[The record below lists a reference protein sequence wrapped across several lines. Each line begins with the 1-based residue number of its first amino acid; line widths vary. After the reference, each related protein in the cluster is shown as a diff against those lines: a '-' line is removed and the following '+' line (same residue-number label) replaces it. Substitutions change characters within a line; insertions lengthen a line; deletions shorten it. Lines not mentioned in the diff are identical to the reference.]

1 MQTVFAVMIF
11 CVILFLYL
19 HIYFHIKTSND
30 LEVYEIDQ
38 PSKDKLE
45 EVCDLRQ
52 PVLFDYANDRLMES
66 CTLNAIRATYGAFD
80 VRLRNV
86 KDTADE
92 ADATDLYVPLTLHA
106 VAESFR
112 SDKESRY
119 ISENNGDFLEETGLV
134 KTFKYNDSF
143 LRPPMVSKC
152 VYDVM
157 CASPG
162 TATPLRYELNYR
174 NYYLVT
180 HGTVKMRLIAPN
192 ASKYLY
198 PVADY
203 DNFEF
208 RSPVNPWQPQ
218 AEYRADFDKIKTM
231 DVDLSAGQIIYIP
244 AYWWC
249 SMQFPGNPRCQAH
262 NGSAHNG
269 SARDVPLRDVPL
281 RDVPLR
287 DVPLRPAPLPENNGH
302 DHDLTTVCCFK
313 YHTYMSTISV
323 LDKLG
328 MWLLQQQNVK
338 RDTIEK
344 KITGS
349 TTHATTIATTA
360 TTANTIATTA
370 TTATTANTN
379 TIATP
384 THTTTANTIA
394 TPTHTTTA
402 TTIATALI
410 I

>member
-1 MQTVFAVMIF
+1 M
-11 CVILFLYL
+11 
-19 HIYFHIKTSND
+19 KTSND

-66 CTLNAIRATYGAFD
+66 CTLTAIRATYGAFD

-86 KDTADE
+86 KDAADD

-106 VAESFR
+106 VAESLR
-112 SDKESRY
+112 NDKESRY

-134 KTFKYNDSF
+134 KTFKYNDAF

-152 VYDVM
+152 AYDVM
-157 CASPG
+157 HASPG

-180 HGTVKMRLIAPN
+180 QGGVKMRLIAPH

-208 RSPVNPWQPQ
+208 RSPVNPWHVQ

-231 DVDLSAGQIIYIP
+231 DVDLIAGQIIYIP

-249 SMQFPGNPRCQAH
+249 SILFSNDA
-262 NGSAHNG
+262 SA
-269 SARDVPLRDVPL
+269 A
-281 RDVPLR
+281 
-287 DVPLRPAPLPENNGH
+287 
-302 DHDLTTVCCFK
+302 TTICCFK
-313 YHTYMSTISV
+313 YRTYMSTVSV
-323 LDKLG
+323 LDKLC

-349 TTHATTIATTA
+349 TTHAMPSTTTTTA
-360 TTANTIATTA
+360 THAMPSTT
-370 TTATTANTN
+370 
-379 TIATP
+379 
-384 THTTTANTIA
+384 
-394 TPTHTTTA
+394 TTTA
-402 TTIATALI
+402 TTPTTPTPANTITTALTEEPTL
-410 I
+410 

>member
-1 MQTVFAVMIF
+1 MQSVFAVMIF
-11 CVILFLYL
+11 CVILFMYL
-19 HIYFHIKTSND
+19 HIYFHMKTSND

-66 CTLNAIRATYGAFD
+66 CTLTAIRATYGAFD

-86 KDTADE
+86 KDAADE

-106 VAESFR
+106 VAETLR
-112 SDKESRY
+112 NDKESRY

-134 KTFKYNDSF
+134 KTFKYNDAF

-152 VYDVM
+152 AYDVM
-157 CASPG
+157 HASPG
-162 TATPLRYELNYR
+162 TATPLRYEVNYR

-180 HGTVKMRLIAPN
+180 QGGVKMRLIAPN

-208 RSPVNPWQPQ
+208 RSPVNPWHVQ

-231 DVDLSAGQIIYIP
+231 DVDLIAGQIIYIP

-249 SMQFPGNPRCQAH
+249 SILFSNDA
-262 NGSAHNG
+262 SA
-269 SARDVPLRDVPL
+269 A
-281 RDVPLR
+281 
-287 DVPLRPAPLPENNGH
+287 
-302 DHDLTTVCCFK
+302 TTICCFK
-313 YHTYMSTISV
+313 YRTYMSTVSV
-323 LDKLG
+323 LDKLC

-349 TTHATTIATTA
+349 TTHATTTTPTATHSTTTPTA
-360 TTANTIATTA
+360 TTPTPANTITTA
-370 TTATTANTN
+370 LTEE
-379 TIATP
+379 P
-384 THTTTANTIA
+384 T
-394 TPTHTTTA
+394 
-402 TTIATALI
+402 L
-410 I
+410 

>member
-1 MQTVFAVMIF
+1 MQSVFAVLIF

-52 PVLFDYANDRLMES
+52 PVLFDYANERLMES
-66 CTLNAIRATYGAFD
+66 CTLNAIRAAYGAFD

-86 KDTADE
+86 KDAADE
-92 ADATDLYVPLTLHA
+92 ADATELYVPLTLHA

-119 ISENNGDFLEETGLV
+119 ISENNGDFLEETGLI
-134 KTFKYNDSF
+134 KTFKYNDAF

-152 VYDVM
+152 EYDVM

-180 HGTVKMRLIAPN
+180 QGGVKMRLIAPH

-208 RSPVNPWQPQ
+208 RSPVNPWHVQ

-231 DVDLSAGQIIYIP
+231 DVQLRAGQIIYIP

-249 SMQFPGNPRCQAH
+249 SMQFPE
-262 NGSAHNG
+262 SA
-269 SARDVPLRDVPL
+269 
-281 RDVPLR
+281 
-287 DVPLRPAPLPENNGH
+287 E
-302 DHDLTTVCCFK
+302 LTTVCCFK
-313 YHTYMSTISV
+313 YRTYMSTISV

-349 TTHATTIATTA
+349 TTDN
-360 TTANTIATTA
+360 NTNAVN
-370 TTATTANTN
+370 ANTN
-379 TIATP
+379 AVN
-384 THTTTANTIA
+384 ANTKDDNNGTESITSLDGA
-394 TPTHTTTA
+394 GQS
-402 TTIATALI
+402 
-410 I
+410 

>member
-1 MQTVFAVMIF
+1 MQSVFAILIF
-11 CVILFLYL
+11 CVILFFYL
-19 HIYFHIKTSND
+19 HIYFHMKTSND

-52 PVLFDYANDRLMES
+52 PVLFDYPNERLMES
-66 CTLNAIRATYGAFD
+66 CTLSAIRAAYGAFD

-86 KDTADE
+86 KDAADE
-92 ADATDLYVPLTLHA
+92 ADATELYVPLTLHA
-106 VAESFR
+106 AAESFR

-134 KTFKYNDSF
+134 KTFKYNDAF

-152 VYDVM
+152 AYDFM

-162 TATPLRYELNYR
+162 TTTPLRYELNYR

-180 HGTVKMRLIAPN
+180 HGSVKMRLIAPH

-198 PVADY
+198 PVSDY

-208 RSPVNPWQPQ
+208 RSPVNPWQVQ

-231 DVDLSAGQIIYIP
+231 DVELRAGQIIYIP

-249 SMQFPGNPRCQAH
+249 SIQFPETMPGA
-262 NGSAHNG
+262 
-269 SARDVPLRDVPL
+269 
-281 RDVPLR
+281 
-287 DVPLRPAPLPENNGH
+287 
-302 DHDLTTVCCFK
+302 TICCFK
-313 YHTYMSTISV
+313 YRTYMNTVSV
-323 LDKLG
+323 LDKLC

-344 KITGS
+344 KITAFAPAAS
-349 TTHATTIATTA
+349 TLVATSATTAAAAATTAAAAATA
-360 TTANTIATTA
+360 TTAAATDA
-370 TTATTANTN
+370 INVNASG
-379 TIATP
+379 
-384 THTTTANTIA
+384 
-394 TPTHTTTA
+394 
-402 TTIATALI
+402 
-410 I
+410 

>member
-1 MQTVFAVMIF
+1 MQSVFAVMIF
-11 CVILFLYL
+11 CVILFMYL
-19 HIYFHIKTSND
+19 HIYFHMKTSND

-52 PVLFDYANDRLMES
+52 PVLFNYANDRLMES
-66 CTLNAIRATYGAFD
+66 CTLTAIRATYGAFD

-86 KDTADE
+86 KDAADD

-106 VAESFR
+106 VAETLR
-112 SDKESRY
+112 NDKESRY

-134 KTFKYNDSF
+134 KTFKYNDAF

-152 VYDVM
+152 AYDVM
-157 CASPG
+157 HASPG
-162 TATPLRYELNYR
+162 TATPLRYEVNYR

-180 HGTVKMRLIAPN
+180 QGGVKMRLIAPN

-208 RSPVNPWQPQ
+208 RSPVNPWHVQ

-231 DVDLSAGQIIYIP
+231 DVDLIAGQIIYIP

-249 SMQFPGNPRCQAH
+249 SILFSNDA
-262 NGSAHNG
+262 SA
-269 SARDVPLRDVPL
+269 A
-281 RDVPLR
+281 
-287 DVPLRPAPLPENNGH
+287 
-302 DHDLTTVCCFK
+302 TTICCFK
-313 YHTYMSTISV
+313 YRTYMSTVSV
-323 LDKLG
+323 LDKLC

-349 TTHATTIATTA
+349 TTHTTTTIPTATHSTTTPTA
-360 TTANTIATTA
+360 TTPTPANTITTA
-370 TTATTANTN
+370 LTEE
-379 TIATP
+379 P
-384 THTTTANTIA
+384 T
-394 TPTHTTTA
+394 
-402 TTIATALI
+402 L
-410 I
+410 

>member
-1 MQTVFAVMIF
+1 M
-11 CVILFLYL
+11 YL
-19 HIYFHIKTSND
+19 HIYFHMKTSND

-66 CTLNAIRATYGAFD
+66 CTLTAIRATYGAFD

-86 KDTADE
+86 KDAADE

-106 VAESFR
+106 VAETLR
-112 SDKESRY
+112 NDKESRY
-119 ISENNGDFLEETGLV
+119 ISENNGDFLEETGLI
-134 KTFKYNDSF
+134 KTFKYNDAF

-152 VYDVM
+152 AYDVM

-208 RSPVNPWQPQ
+208 RSPVNPWHVQ
-218 AEYRADFDKIKTM
+218 AEHRADFDKIKTM
-231 DVDLSAGQIIYIP
+231 DVDLIAGQIIYIP

-249 SMQFPGNPRCQAH
+249 SILFSNDA
-262 NGSAHNG
+262 SA
-269 SARDVPLRDVPL
+269 A
-281 RDVPLR
+281 
-287 DVPLRPAPLPENNGH
+287 
-302 DHDLTTVCCFK
+302 TTICCFK
-313 YHTYMSTISV
+313 YRTYMSTVSV
-323 LDKLG
+323 LDKLC

-349 TTHATTIATTA
+349 TTHATTTHATTTHAPTATHSTTTPTTTPTA
-360 TTANTIATTA
+360 TTPTPANTITTA
-370 TTATTANTN
+370 LTEE
-379 TIATP
+379 P
-384 THTTTANTIA
+384 T
-394 TPTHTTTA
+394 
-402 TTIATALI
+402 L
-410 I
+410 

>member
-1 MQTVFAVMIF
+1 M
-11 CVILFLYL
+11 
-19 HIYFHIKTSND
+19 KTSND

-52 PVLFDYANDRLMES
+52 PVLFDYANERLMES
-66 CTLNAIRATYGAFD
+66 CTLNAIRAAYGAFD

-92 ADATDLYVPLTLHA
+92 ADATELYVPLTLHA

-134 KTFKYNDSF
+134 KTFKYNDAF
-143 LRPPMVSKC
+143 LRPSMVSKC
-152 VYDVM
+152 MYDVM
-157 CASPG
+157 SASPG

-180 HGTVKMRLIAPN
+180 QGSVKLRLIAPH

-208 RSPVNPWQPQ
+208 RSPINPWRVQS
-218 AEYRADFDKIKTM
+218 EYQADFDKIKTM
-231 DVDLSAGQIIYIP
+231 DVELRAGQIIYIP

-249 SMQFPGNPRCQAH
+249 SIMFSGQ
-262 NGSAHNG
+262 
-269 SARDVPLRDVPL
+269 
-281 RDVPLR
+281 
-287 DVPLRPAPLPENNGH
+287 
-302 DHDLTTVCCFK
+302 TTLCCFK
-313 YHTYMSTISV
+313 YRTYMNTISV
-323 LDKLG
+323 LDKLC

-344 KITGS
+344 KITATSPPTPPMDASLS
-349 TTHATTIATTA
+349 TPPMDASLPMDS
-360 TTANTIATTA
+360 NS
-370 TTATTANTN
+370 
-379 TIATP
+379 TP
-384 THTTTANTIA
+384 SAQVVGDS
-394 TPTHTTTA
+394 
-402 TTIATALI
+402 
-410 I
+410 

>member
-1 MQTVFAVMIF
+1 MQSVFAVMIF
-11 CVILFLYL
+11 CVILFMYL
-19 HIYFHIKTSND
+19 HIYFHMKTSND

-66 CTLNAIRATYGAFD
+66 CTLTAIRATYGAFD

-86 KDTADE
+86 KDAADE

-106 VAESFR
+106 VAETLR
-112 SDKESRY
+112 NDKESRY

-134 KTFKYNDSF
+134 KTFKYNDAF

-152 VYDVM
+152 AYDVM
-157 CASPG
+157 HASPG
-162 TATPLRYELNYR
+162 TATPLRYEVNYR

-180 HGTVKMRLIAPN
+180 QGGVKMRLIAPN

-208 RSPVNPWQPQ
+208 RSPVNPWHVQ

-231 DVDLSAGQIIYIP
+231 DVDLIAGQIIYIP

-249 SMQFPGNPRCQAH
+249 SILFSNDA
-262 NGSAHNG
+262 SA
-269 SARDVPLRDVPL
+269 A
-281 RDVPLR
+281 
-287 DVPLRPAPLPENNGH
+287 
-302 DHDLTTVCCFK
+302 TTICCFK
-313 YHTYMSTISV
+313 YRTYMSTVSV
-323 LDKLG
+323 LDKLC

-349 TTHATTIATTA
+349 TTHATTTHATTTHAPTATHSTTTPTTTPTA
-360 TTANTIATTA
+360 TTPTPANTITTA
-370 TTATTANTN
+370 LTEE
-379 TIATP
+379 P
-384 THTTTANTIA
+384 T
-394 TPTHTTTA
+394 
-402 TTIATALI
+402 L
-410 I
+410 

>member
-1 MQTVFAVMIF
+1 MQSVFAVLIF

-19 HIYFHIKTSND
+19 HIYFHMKTSND

-52 PVLFDYANDRLMES
+52 PVLFDYGNERLMES

-86 KDTADE
+86 KDDADE
-92 ADATDLYVPLTLHA
+92 ADATELYVPLTLHA

-112 SDKESRY
+112 GDKESRY

-134 KTFKYNDSF
+134 KTFKYNDAF

-152 VYDVM
+152 MYDVM

-180 HGTVKMRLIAPN
+180 QGSVKMRLIAPH
-192 ASKYLY
+192 AIKYLY

-208 RSPVNPWQPQ
+208 RSPVNPWQVQ
-218 AEYRADFDKIKTM
+218 SEYQADFDKIKTM
-231 DVDLSAGQIIYIP
+231 DVELRAGQIIYIP

-249 SMQFPGNPRCQAH
+249 SIMFSGQ
-262 NGSAHNG
+262 SAQ
-269 SARDVPLRDVPL
+269 
-281 RDVPLR
+281 
-287 DVPLRPAPLPENNGH
+287 
-302 DHDLTTVCCFK
+302 TTICCFK
-313 YHTYMSTISV
+313 YRTYMNTISV
-323 LDKLG
+323 LDKLC

-338 RDTIEK
+338 RDIIEK
-344 KITGS
+344 KIT
-349 TTHATTIATTA
+349 ATVASADSSASIDSNSSGGVQPTA
-360 TTANTIATTA
+360 KDDVGDR
-370 TTATTANTN
+370 
-379 TIATP
+379 
-384 THTTTANTIA
+384 
-394 TPTHTTTA
+394 
-402 TTIATALI
+402 
-410 I
+410 

>member
-1 MQTVFAVMIF
+1 MKSVFAVLIF

-19 HIYFHIKTSND
+19 HIYFHMKTSND

-52 PVLFDYANDRLMES
+52 PVRFEYTSERLMES
-66 CTLNAIRATYGAFD
+66 CTIPAIRSAYGAFD

-92 ADATDLYVPLTLHA
+92 VDATELYVPLTLHA
-106 VAESFR
+106 VVETFR
-112 SDKESRY
+112 NDKESRY
-119 ISENNGDFLEETGLV
+119 VSENNSDFLEETGLI
-134 KTFKYNDSF
+134 KTFKYNDEF

-152 VYDVM
+152 MYDII

-162 TATPLRYELNYR
+162 TATPMRYDLNYR

-180 HGTVKMRLIAPN
+180 QGNVKMRLIAPN

-208 RSPVNPWQPQ
+208 RSPVNPWSVQ

-231 DVDLSAGQIIYIP
+231 DVELRAGQIIYIP

-249 SMQFPGNPRCQAH
+249 SMQFTN
-262 NGSAHNG
+262 SA
-269 SARDVPLRDVPL
+269 
-281 RDVPLR
+281 
-287 DVPLRPAPLPENNGH
+287 
-302 DHDLTTVCCFK
+302 TTVCCFK
-313 YHTYMSTISV
+313 YRTYMNTISIM
-323 LDKLG
+323 DKLC

-338 RDTIEK
+338 RDSIER
-344 KITGS
+344 KI
-349 TTHATTIATTA
+349 I
-360 TTANTIATTA
+360 NV
-370 TTATTANTN
+370 
-379 TIATP
+379 
-384 THTTTANTIA
+384 TTTAVAPDLELSAVAVAVAGADAGVNNS
-394 TPTHTTTA
+394 
-402 TTIATALI
+402 LS
-410 I
+410 

>member
-1 MQTVFAVMIF
+1 MQSVFAVLIF

-19 HIYFHIKTSND
+19 HIYFHMKTSND

-52 PVLFDYANDRLMES
+52 PVLFDYANERLMES
-66 CTLNAIRATYGAFD
+66 CTLNAIRAAYGAFD

-86 KDTADE
+86 KDDADE
-92 ADATDLYVPLTLHA
+92 ADATELYVPLTLHA
-106 VAESFR
+106 VAESFHG
-112 SDKESRY
+112 DKESRY

-134 KTFKYNDSF
+134 KTFKYNDAF

-152 VYDVM
+152 MYDVM
-157 CASPG
+157 YASPG

-180 HGTVKMRLIAPN
+180 QGSVKLRLIAPH

-208 RSPVNPWQPQ
+208 RSPVNPWRVQS
-218 AEYRADFDKIKTM
+218 EYQADFDKIKTM
-231 DVDLSAGQIIYIP
+231 DVELRAGQIIYIP

-249 SMQFPGNPRCQAH
+249 SIMFLGQ
-262 NGSAHNG
+262 
-269 SARDVPLRDVPL
+269 
-281 RDVPLR
+281 
-287 DVPLRPAPLPENNGH
+287 
-302 DHDLTTVCCFK
+302 TTMCCFK
-313 YHTYMSTISV
+313 YRTYMNTISV
-323 LDKLG
+323 LDKLC

-344 KITGS
+344 KITATSPPMPPTPPMDASLPMDSNS
-349 TTHATTIATTA
+349 TPSAKVVGD
-360 TTANTIATTA
+360 N
-370 TTATTANTN
+370 
-379 TIATP
+379 
-384 THTTTANTIA
+384 
-394 TPTHTTTA
+394 
-402 TTIATALI
+402 
-410 I
+410 